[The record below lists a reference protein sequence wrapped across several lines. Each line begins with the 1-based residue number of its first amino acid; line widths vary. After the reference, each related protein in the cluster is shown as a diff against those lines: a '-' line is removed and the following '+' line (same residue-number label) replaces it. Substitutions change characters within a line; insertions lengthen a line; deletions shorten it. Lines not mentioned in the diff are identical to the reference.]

1 MSQAALWTTD
11 PDQFSKQVTHEIC
24 LKKIPEI
31 RIVQD
36 RKIGI
41 SRKSLDEFSRN
52 PAESSVRENVRWMW
66 NWKKFVRSGIR
77 VGPSVFENSWSW
89 SVMVRFLEL
98 F

>member
-66 NWKKFVRSGIR
+66 KSSCDQGSESVRVFSKI
-77 VGPSVFENSWSW
+77 VGPGPLWSD
-89 SVMVRFLEL
+89 F
-98 F
+98 